1 MNQFKPFETP
11 DGRRITVRSINKGD
25 GDLLINLFRNLST
38 ETKRLRYN
46 ANMDHISDEIVHQE
60 SRRLSNL
67 DPEEQ
72 FALIAFSAGPEAEEP
87 IAVARFARLSKNGA
101 EAEVAIVIRDDF
113 QAQGLGRHLLET
125 LTTVAC
131 RHNIH
136 RFVFMT
142 TSDNT
147 PMIKLVKDVWS
158 DVEIETQQ
166 NDREI
171 WATIC

>member
-1 MNQFKPFETP
+1 MNQFQPFETS
-11 DGRRITVRSINKGD
+11 DGRRITVRSIHKND
-25 GDLLINLFRNLST
+25 GDLLINLFRNLSS

-60 SRRLSNL
+60 LRRLSNL
-67 DPEEQ
+67 DPNLH

-87 IAVARFARLSKNGA
+87 IGVARFARLSENGA

-113 QAQGLGRHLLET
+113 QAQGLGRHLLEM

-158 DVEIETQQ
+158 DVEIDAQQ